1 MGCDIHMYIEYTNK
15 KRKEENL
22 NEGITPY
29 WFNFGAKINPGR
41 NYIMFAVLA
50 GVRGRYKDSFERKG
64 RIPINQ
70 LSWSSKDDFYIY
82 VSENP
87 VEFQYSVTLEQ
98 AKKWGERGYE
108 IIEHN
113 GKPSWVENPDLH
125 THTWMSSDELEK
137 AFEIYKV
144 HATAEWETEI
154 DVPLEYK
161 AILSVMRTLE
171 GEGENEVRVVFC
183 FDN

>member
-22 NEGITPY
+22 NEGKTPY
-29 WFNFGAKINPGR
+29 WFNFGSRINPGR
-41 NYIMFAVLA
+41 NYTMFAVLA

-64 RIPINQ
+64 KIPVNQ
-70 LSWSSKDDFYIY
+70 LGWSSRDDFYIY
-82 VSENP
+82 ISEKP
-87 VEFQYSVTLEQ
+87 IDYEHSVTPEQ
-98 AKKWGERGYE
+98 AKKWEERGYE

-113 GKPSWVENPDLH
+113 GKPTWVENPDLH
-125 THTWMSSDELEK
+125 THTWMSPDELEK

-144 HATAEWETEI
+144 HATAEWETET
-154 DVPLEYK
+154 DVPIEYK

-171 GEGENEVRVVFC
+171 DGGENEVRVVFC